1 MIPISYS
8 FKFWRKLRLR
18 PGSRF
23 RSKPTRIKAL
33 PIGIV
38 ALFIYPVLAADG
50 DVFDDWIMRCD
61 PASETPR
68 CYLSQRAFIQGSG
81 ERVFELAVGQLGKNK
96 QVVMLLTAPLGIY
109 LPAGLRVQVDNT
121 TTQRV
126 ALLRCNARGC
136 HAELLLN
143 DEFLDLMKKGLQL
156 NITFSDSA
164 LQQFGFSMSLKG
176 FSSGLRQ
183 LLAP

>member
-1 MIPISYS
+1 M
-8 FKFWRKLRLR
+8 WV
-18 PGSRF
+18 
-23 RSKPTRIKAL
+23 KAL
-33 PIGIV
+33 LVSIFT
-38 ALFIYPVLAADG
+38 LFNYPVLAADG
-50 DVFDDWIMRCD
+50 DIFDDWIMRCD
-61 PASETPR
+61 PASATPR

-81 ERVFELAVGQLGKNK
+81 ERVFELAIGQLGENK

-121 TTQRV
+121 ITQRV
-126 ALLRCNARGC
+126 VLLRCNARGC

-176 FSSGLRQ
+176 FSSGLQQ